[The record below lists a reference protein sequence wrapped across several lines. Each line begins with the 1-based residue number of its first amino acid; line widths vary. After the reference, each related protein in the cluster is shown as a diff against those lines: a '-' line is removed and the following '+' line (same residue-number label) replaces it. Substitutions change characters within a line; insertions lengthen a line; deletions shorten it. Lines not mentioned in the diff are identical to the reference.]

1 MPVLPLSVATMGDAE
16 EELDFDTSKEVSVTS
31 TFDAMGLR
39 EDLLRGL
46 YAYGGLSPFACR
58 FLS

>member
-1 MPVLPLSVATMGDAE
+1 MGDAE

-46 YAYGGLSPFACR
+46 YAYGGRPPPTVHNHPSAMP
-58 FLS
+58 